1 MGISKCKINTTTQK
15 IQNLRYEP
23 FLYIIKR
30 SNYICDR
37 LISGEGNE
45 ADAKQGA
52 MDFMESEYTWMASKP
67 KTEEPTQD
75 TSDTQ
80 PDKGVTKTKRVGS
93 EGQSKRENV
102 IKIP

>member
-1 MGISKCKINTTTQK
+1 MGISKCKITTTQK

-23 FLYIIKR
+23 FLYRIKS

-37 LISGEGNE
+37 LISGEGKE

-52 MDFMESEYTWMASKP
+52 RDFMESEYTWMASKP

-93 EGQSKRENV
+93 EGQSKKENV

>member
-15 IQNLRYEP
+15 IQNLRHEP
-23 FLYIIKR
+23 FLYRIKS

-37 LISGEGNE
+37 LISGEGKE

-52 MDFMESEYTWMASKP
+52 RDFMESEYTWMASEKP

-75 TSDTQ
+75 TSDTL

-93 EGQSKRENV
+93 EGQSKKENV
-102 IKIP
+102 VML